1 LAALAL
7 YTIKRLNTLPPIPTE
22 DKATFVAM
30 GGGSQMVLHMD
41 PRNLGDTPPSDDS
54 AAPGAPASNST
65 ETKKQ
70 EDN

>member
-1 LAALAL
+1 
-7 YTIKRLNTLPPIPTE
+7 
-22 DKATFVAM
+22 
-30 GGGSQMVLHMD
+30 MD